1 MPVVAFTPQ
10 VALVA
15 VLVGVIALVVRARVA
30 AVVAVVVAL
39 ALAACVVPRTV
50 AGGPHPRGPVLRV
63 LSANIKYGLADE
75 EALTDLVRRVRA
87 DVLVVQELTHDS
99 RTTLATSGLEEILP
113 HQVVSVRPEAD
124 GTGIYA
130 RFPIER
136 IGTLVGPSGH
146 AQVEAELAV
155 PGAASVRITAVHA
168 QSPKLR
174 RNPAWRASLRLLPAA
189 TSGRSELLVGDFNA
203 TLDHAEMRRL
213 LGRGWA
219 DAADRSGDGLIG
231 TWPADAS
238 PFPAVTLD
246 HVLVSRSLGVRRTAV
261 HEVRSSDHRAVFA
274 VLELPPG

>member
-1 MPVVAFTPQ
+1 VPVVAFTPQ

-15 VLVGVIALVVRARVA
+15 VLVGVAALLVRARVA
-30 AVVAVVVAL
+30 AAVAAAVAL

-50 AGGPHPRGPVLRV
+50 AGGPHPDGPVLRV

-75 EALTDLVRRVRA
+75 EALTDLLRRVRA
-87 DVLVVQELTHDS
+87 DVLVVQELTHES
-99 RTTLATSGLEEILP
+99 RSTLGASGLEDMLP
-113 HQVVSVRPEAD
+113 HQVLSVRPEAD

-130 RFPIER
+130 RFPLER

-146 AQVEAELAV
+146 AQVEAELTV
-155 PGAASVRITAVHA
+155 PGAAPVRITAVHA

-189 TSGRSELLVGDFNA
+189 TAGRSELLVGDFNA

-213 LGRGWA
+213 LGHGWA

-231 TWPADAS
+231 TWPAGVS

-246 HVLVSRSLGVRRTAV
+246 HVLVSRTLGVRRTGV